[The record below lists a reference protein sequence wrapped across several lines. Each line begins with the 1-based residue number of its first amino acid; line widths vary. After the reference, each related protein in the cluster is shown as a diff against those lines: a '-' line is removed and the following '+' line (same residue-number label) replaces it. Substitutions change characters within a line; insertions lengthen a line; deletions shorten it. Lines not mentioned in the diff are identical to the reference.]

1 MSVAFC
7 EPLER
12 NGLKMSTSNNDIV
25 NSFKEFPLSNVNDR
39 SRQVDRDAMAV
50 CRKMGNV
57 GDEVAFKLYCKA
69 FYHLAPVTIWNSV
82 ELALEKGR
90 SPVKYLSWLLKHE
103 LNQRNIK

>member
-12 NGLKMSTSNNDIV
+12 DGLKMSTSNNDIV

-39 SRQVDRDAMAV
+39 CRQVDNEAMAV
-50 CRKMGNV
+50 CRKMGNE
-57 GDEVAFKLYCKA
+57 GDRIAFKLYCKA

-82 ELALEKGR
+82 ELAREKGR
-90 SPVKYLSWLLKHE
+90 SPVKYLSWLLTEE
-103 LNQRNIK
+103 LEKCNVK